1 MVRRVSILVL
11 LAIAGLSACGSND
24 TTLKVTGIEPDRG
37 DADGGQYVKI
47 YGNAF
52 VNPVRIAK
60 VYFGSR
66 EGTVDRFASDS
77 EMVVQA
83 PGGKDGETVDVL
95 IIFEPGGEK
104 KIPKAFTFV
113 SKNTTAPS
121 VNDLDTNK
129 DEKKK

>member
-1 MVRRVSILVL
+1 MIRRVSLLVL
-11 LAIAGLSACGSND
+11 LAIAGVPACGSND
-24 TTLKVTGIEPDRG
+24 TTLRVTGLEPDKG
-37 DADGGQYVKI
+37 DADGGSYVKI

-52 VNPVRIAK
+52 VNPVRVAK
-60 VYFGSR
+60 VFFGTR
-66 EGTVDRFASDS
+66 QGTVDRFASDS

-83 PGGKDGETVDVL
+83 PGGKAGETVDVL

-113 SKNTTAPS
+113 EKNTTAPS
-121 VNDLDTNK
+121 VDDLNTNK